1 MARLKIDLRTF
12 DIGAPVPNAEA
23 FVDRVVSQVEE
34 SWKSGADLVLLP
46 EFLWLGLEQF
56 VKGRGATRAVAG
68 LFWAGLWP
76 GLSRRLARK
85 GKAVVLGTVPFIDAR
100 GRLLNRAPILAD
112 GRRLHQDKLH
122 LTPWEKAFT
131 PGDGV
136 RLWKFKGARIA
147 VVTCLDIEVPEIA
160 AALRGKAV
168 DVVLVPSAT
177 ETVLG
182 VERVGRAADARAG
195 ARCSQVGVS
204 HLVGRA
210 RSELV
215 DDNVGRAAFF
225 SPSQSAFAGAFRHLS
240 VPVVRRGDH
249 VLSVGADLA
258 ALRRA
263 RAARA
268 ETNPARLRAGRVRVL
283 S

>member
-23 FVDRVVSQVEE
+23 FVVRVASQVEE

-76 GLSRRLARK
+76 SLSRGLARK

-182 VERVGRAADARAG
+182 VERVGRCADARAVEL
-195 ARCSQVGVS
+195 CCHVGVS

-263 RAARA
+263 RSARA